1 MRVRPGVA
9 RARVGGRYGEPGSG
23 AAVLTVAVTQR
34 AVEGAATAAVL
45 AAVADAFGLKRGS
58 VRLVTGER
66 SRTKVLDLD
75 GDDEALSARL
85 AALLAS

>member
-1 MRVRPGVA
+1 M
-9 RARVGGRYGEPGSG
+9 
-23 AAVLTVAVTQR
+23 LTVAVTQR

-58 VRLVTGER
+58 VRVVTGER